1 MVAQGY
7 YQQKDYKNALAAADR
22 IVKGSQKPSEDVLQL
37 MLRSSYEIKDEAGT
51 TKSLE
56 LLLKHYPS
64 PDTWDRLLDGYIKET
79 NHDHELIA
87 LYRLSEDVGSLRE
100 PRQYI
105 DMAQAL
111 VVGGYAIEG
120 QRIMEKGISK
130 DIFSGEDLT
139 RAQRTLDSAKR
150 RADEERKKLGGADA
164 ALAATKS
171 GEDAYTLGKLYF
183 SDGKYAKSAAAMR
196 KAIATPGLEDVD
208 DAHMDLGI
216 ALARDGKKADAIK
229 AFDGIKDP
237 KFAEVARL
245 WKLRL
250 R

>member
-1 MVAQGY
+1 
-7 YQQKDYKNALAAADR
+7 
-22 IVKGSQKPSEDVLQL
+22 
-37 MLRSSYEIKDEAGT
+37 
-51 TKSLE
+51 
-56 LLLKHYPS
+56 
-64 PDTWDRLLDGYIKET
+64 
-79 NHDHELIA
+79 
-87 LYRLSEDVGSLRE
+87 
-100 PRQYI
+100 
-105 DMAQAL
+105 
-111 VVGGYAIEG
+111 
-120 QRIMEKGISK
+120 MEKGMSK

-208 DAHMDLGI
+208 DAHMQLGI